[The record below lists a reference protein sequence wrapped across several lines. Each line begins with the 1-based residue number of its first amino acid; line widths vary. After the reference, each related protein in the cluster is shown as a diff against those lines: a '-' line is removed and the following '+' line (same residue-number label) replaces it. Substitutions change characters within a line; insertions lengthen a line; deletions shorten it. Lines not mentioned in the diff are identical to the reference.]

1 MGWRH
6 QEPSDHRKKN
16 VLNVCPFPIPV
27 PLSLFTNLL
36 GSRAWNTKP
45 TAKFL
50 TKFGGSWP
58 THCSRHHC
66 RLLSF
71 SFMSILL
78 SMVLYVPSLS
88 LPDQQAKPRNDS
100 ETNCF
105 IRSFTKKEITFYCS
119 FIDVARKLIDR
130 FEQTNN
136 PKIRKRINCNN
147 CIESPVF
154 SFISTRNVS
163 ASPYS

>member
-1 MGWRH
+1 MRAPFLFLCLF
-6 QEPSDHRKKN
+6 PS
-16 VLNVCPFPIPV
+16 
-27 PLSLFTNLL
+27 TNLL

-58 THCSRHHC
+58 THCSQHPR

-78 SMVLYVPSLS
+78 RMVLYVPSLG
-88 LPDQQAKPRNDS
+88 LPDRQAKPRDDS
-100 ETNCF
+100 ETDCF
-105 IRSFTKKEITFYCS
+105 IRSFAKKEITFYRS
-119 FIDVARKLIDR
+119 FIDVARELIDR

-136 PKIRKRINCNN
+136 PKIPGRINCNN
-147 CIESPVF
+147 YAESPAF
-154 SFISTRNVS
+154 PFISNAI